1 MTNKLNR
8 SDYLILDTLHGSN
21 MTDQF
26 HSMTIEEIMEET
38 GNVLGVRMTVYRMVT
53 KLVKL
58 GYLEKGVMD
67 NHAKCST
74 QSIMESLRIEK
85 EYILFLLRKNWIM
98 GSLNFQCHL
107 TMVHV

>member
-38 GNVLGVRMTVYRMVT
+38 GN
-53 KLVKL
+53 

-67 NHAKCST
+67 NHANTYYLTNDGRK
-74 QSIMESLRIEK
+74 LFK
-85 EYILFLLRKNWIM
+85 EDKAE
-98 GSLNFQCHL
+98 
-107 TMVHV
+107 

>member
-38 GNVLGVRMTVYRMVT
+38 GNVLGVRMTVLHQGAVRTY
-53 KLVKL
+53 
-58 GYLEKGVMD
+58 
-67 NHAKCST
+67 
-74 QSIMESLRIEK
+74 
-85 EYILFLLRKNWIM
+85 
-98 GSLNFQCHL
+98 
-107 TMVHV
+107 

>member
-1 MTNKLNR
+1 MSNKLNR
-8 SDYLILDTLHGSN
+8 SDYLILKTLHDSQ

-38 GNVLGVRMTVYRMVT
+38 GNALGVRITVYRMVT

-67 NHAKCST
+67 NHANTYYLSSEGCK
-74 QSIMESLRIEK
+74 
-85 EYILFLLRKNWIM
+85 LF
-98 GSLNFQCHL
+98 
-107 TMVHV
+107 

>member
-58 GYLEKGVMD
+58 K
-67 NHAKCST
+67 
-74 QSIMESLRIEK
+74 
-85 EYILFLLRKNWIM
+85 YILCYVREKAVKN
-98 GSLNFQCHL
+98 SDRLQ
-107 TMVHV
+107 

>member
-1 MTNKLNR
+1 MSTFFIPHH
-8 SDYLILDTLHGSN
+8 YLILDTLHGSN

-67 NHAKCST
+67 NHANTYYLTNDGRK
-74 QSIMESLRIEK
+74 LFK
-85 EYILFLLRKNWIM
+85 EDKAE
-98 GSLNFQCHL
+98 
-107 TMVHV
+107 

>member
-8 SDYLILDTLHGSN
+8 SDYLILDTLHSSN

-53 KLVKL
+53 KLVK
-58 GYLEKGVMD
+58 GVMD
-67 NHAKCST
+67 NHANTYYLTNDGRK
-74 QSIMESLRIEK
+74 LFK
-85 EYILFLLRKNWIM
+85 EDKAE
-98 GSLNFQCHL
+98 
-107 TMVHV
+107 

>member
-58 GYLEKGVMD
+58 GYLATGVLD
-67 NHAKCST
+67 NH
-74 QSIMESLRIEK
+74 EHL
-85 EYILFLLRKNWIM
+85 LFNK
-98 GSLNFQCHL
+98 
-107 TMVHV
+107 

>member
-38 GNVLGVRMTVYRMVT
+38 GNVLGVLSARSGFEN
-53 KLVKL
+53 LI
-58 GYLEKGVMD
+58 
-67 NHAKCST
+67 
-74 QSIMESLRIEK
+74 SI
-85 EYILFLLRKNWIM
+85 
-98 GSLNFQCHL
+98 
-107 TMVHV
+107 VP

>member
-58 GYLEKGVMD
+58 VFEMAMD
-67 NHAKCST
+67 TYGHYFSGIVVLVEVEPNTYK
-74 QSIMESLRIEK
+74 MIEK
-85 EYILFLLRKNWIM
+85 
-98 GSLNFQCHL
+98 
-107 TMVHV
+107 

>member
-38 GNVLGVRMTVYRMVT
+38 GNVLTNG
-53 KLVKL
+53 
-58 GYLEKGVMD
+58 GHCE
-67 NHAKCST
+67 
-74 QSIMESLRIEK
+74 RIRHN
-85 EYILFLLRKNWIM
+85 ILCGEETCR
-98 GSLNFQCHL
+98 Q
-107 TMVHV
+107 

>member
-38 GNVLGVRMTVYRMVT
+38 GNVLGVRMPVYRMVT

-58 GYLEKGVMD
+58 GYLATGVLD
-67 NHAKCST
+67 NHANTYYLTNDGRK
-74 QSIMESLRIEK
+74 LFK
-85 EYILFLLRKNWIM
+85 EDKAE
-98 GSLNFQCHL
+98 
-107 TMVHV
+107 

>member
-38 GNVLGVRMTVYRMVT
+38 CIG
-53 KLVKL
+53 
-58 GYLEKGVMD
+58 
-67 NHAKCST
+67 
-74 QSIMESLRIEK
+74 
-85 EYILFLLRKNWIM
+85 
-98 GSLNFQCHL
+98 
-107 TMVHV
+107 

>member
-67 NHAKCST
+67 NHANTYYLTNDGRKLFKEDKAERRS
-74 QSIMESLRIEK
+74 ERIVT
-85 EYILFLLRKNWIM
+85 
-98 GSLNFQCHL
+98 C
-107 TMVHV
+107 

>member
-38 GNVLGVRMTVYRMVT
+38 RAKLGSLELPEVDITEQKEEPTKKRMT
-53 KLVKL
+53 KL
-58 GYLEKGVMD
+58 E
-67 NHAKCST
+67 
-74 QSIMESLRIEK
+74 
-85 EYILFLLRKNWIM
+85 LLKKRR
-98 GSLNFQCHL
+98 GQ
-107 TMVHV
+107 

>member
-67 NHAKCST
+67 NHANTYYLTNDGRKLFNPITGRNSKNKST
-74 QSIMESLRIEK
+74 VK
-85 EYILFLLRKNWIM
+85 
-98 GSLNFQCHL
+98 
-107 TMVHV
+107 

>member
-26 HSMTIEEIMEET
+26 HSMIMEET

-67 NHAKCST
+67 NHANTYYLTNDGRK
-74 QSIMESLRIEK
+74 LFK
-85 EYILFLLRKNWIM
+85 EDKAE
-98 GSLNFQCHL
+98 
-107 TMVHV
+107 

>member
-38 GNVLGVRMTVYRMVT
+38 GNVLGVSRTSLSM
-53 KLVKL
+53 LV
-58 GYLEKGVMD
+58 V
-67 NHAKCST
+67 
-74 QSIMESLRIEK
+74 
-85 EYILFLLRKNWIM
+85 
-98 GSLNFQCHL
+98 L
-107 TMVHV
+107 THV

>member
-38 GNVLGVRMTVYRMVT
+38 GNVLGVRMTVYRIT
-53 KLVKL
+53 SRGSTDLLKVKTV
-58 GYLEKGVMD
+58 K
-67 NHAKCST
+67 
-74 QSIMESLRIEK
+74 SIASVER
-85 EYILFLLRKNWIM
+85 R
-98 GSLNFQCHL
+98 
-107 TMVHV
+107 

>member
-1 MTNKLNR
+1 MRFKRVYIEITNACNLSCSFCIKNDR
-8 SDYLILDTLHGSN
+8 PI
-21 MTDQF
+21 

-67 NHAKCST
+67 NHANTYYVTNDGRK
-74 QSIMESLRIEK
+74 LFK
-85 EYILFLLRKNWIM
+85 EDKAE
-98 GSLNFQCHL
+98 
-107 TMVHV
+107 

>member
-58 GYLEKGVMD
+58 TADRTILMNQSVW
-67 NHAKCST
+67 KC
-74 QSIMESLRIEK
+74 
-85 EYILFLLRKNWIM
+85 
-98 GSLNFQCHL
+98 
-107 TMVHV
+107 

>member
-8 SDYLILDTLHGSN
+8 SDYLILDTLHSSN

-38 GNVLGVRMTVYRMVT
+38 GNALGVRMTVYRMVT

-67 NHAKCST
+67 NHANTYYLTNDGRK
-74 QSIMESLRIEK
+74 LFK
-85 EYILFLLRKNWIM
+85 EDKAE
-98 GSLNFQCHL
+98 
-107 TMVHV
+107 

>member
-1 MTNKLNR
+1 MTNKLIS

-67 NHAKCST
+67 NHANTYYLTNDGRK
-74 QSIMESLRIEK
+74 LFK
-85 EYILFLLRKNWIM
+85 EDKAE
-98 GSLNFQCHL
+98 
-107 TMVHV
+107 

>member
-58 GYLEKGVMD
+58 PVKREKLIIRL
-67 NHAKCST
+67 N
-74 QSIMESLRIEK
+74 
-85 EYILFLLRKNWIM
+85 LL
-98 GSLNFQCHL
+98 LNPY
-107 TMVHV
+107 

>member
-26 HSMTIEEIMEET
+26 HSMTIEET
-38 GNVLGVRMTVYRMVT
+38 GNVLGVRMTIYRMVT

-67 NHAKCST
+67 NHANTYYLTNDGRK
-74 QSIMESLRIEK
+74 LFK
-85 EYILFLLRKNWIM
+85 EDKAE
-98 GSLNFQCHL
+98 
-107 TMVHV
+107 